1 MNVHGIDIT
10 KPDIFLI
17 SPCSVFQY
25 PASFALLKYVGNGVL
40 QSEPSCQ
47 DIKVWL
53 VRAWIR
59 PPAAL
64 MKQSHTALSD
74 YGVFKP

>member
-17 SPCSVFQY
+17 SPCGVFLY
-25 PASFALLKYVGNGVL
+25 PASFALLKYVGNGVS
-40 QSEPSCQ
+40 QSESSRQ

-59 PPAAL
+59 PPAAP
-64 MKQSHTALSD
+64 MKQSHTALSN